1 MSESDGEHAARS
13 VALEQAYVHEVYE
26 QCAEKTTQSK
36 HWPRVYQFLQELEP
50 GALVC
55 DIGCGN
61 GKYLSVNHSIFKI
74 GVDRCKRFT
83 DIARE
88 KENEVLIC
96 DNLALPF
103 REESFDA
110 VLSIAVVHHFATTE
124 RRVHALKE
132 LARVL
137 RIGGRLV
144 ISVWAMEQK
153 HRKFESQDVLVPWP
167 KSYCMSAASDGT
179 RHSSVSNNNEKRDDD
194 AAQKYPSSSKRNSQR
209 KCKSKSYWI
218 DPIFSLSPSTS
229 SLSSPNETCY
239 SCFRRALQK
248 LARSKRGG
256 SGRAWF
262 PGSWQSGTKSRRHY
276 DPEDVTDVDELPIE
290 LRRVET
296 THTLMTNKHTD
307 TLSIKSKSLGD
318 ILEIERLDLVRSRSS
333 IPGFCST
340 SELILDERSV
350 SSSSSGSKPR
360 LVKQK
365 SCVEETG
372 LENPEDTAI
381 ENLIKDLPDFPCQQM
396 RACKRNVLKQ
406 SSMNEELMS
415 AERLEEKERVRR
427 NIMKQASLNEEL
439 ICKWR
444 TFEAFKDTISPV
456 NASRRFQLLKNGLT
470 SKIKRSTTN
479 IEKVSSMSIKNGFVR
494 MLQGW
499 KSGENEASA
508 TEAATT
514 KPKPTPDKVQAPT
527 VTVVKRSI
535 EGVER
540 RLSREDGSDSSKDSS
555 LQSDTSVDSED
566 SFASVIFV
574 PKQDVPVTTSS
585 VNEMPLSPRP
595 AALQLG
601 TTSAPPSPRVKQPP
615 DNQSSRFKL
624 IGVSSL
630 LKQQPQPQQ
639 QQQSVSSTARL
650 SDAVK
655 HVSPTL
661 ICNDKVS
668 VNNTQTSTGSRGL
681 HLITEPAEA
690 EEPDTAPLIR
700 AFNDVTKVIGRE
712 SISEDENRKA
722 RLNQIKELLIQKP
735 GFATRARPS
744 FPLVRRASTTAS
756 GRLETVTRI
765 LPRLLSLELF
775 NPETDDLDSDSS
787 GVSSPESVGSVISVT
802 SDERYIARK
811 EVEGK
816 KNNTQTDSEEASKSN
831 ESSDAAASEKTDRET
846 GSIRDDESLS
856 LGTMAILTDSKTPL
870 NPSYE
875 SSSAI
880 PEDEMMCDTSSTAS
894 RISESMEEDVASSIT
909 EAEMMRDVSKDILR
923 TDPICSAS
931 PVLSE
936 SNRSIT
942 SQSMRLLEAA
952 ANVASSLED
961 AVGTAMQHN
970 TQIESQLLQVAQRRD
985 HDGEFW
991 SRSSVRT
998 RAYLKQ
1004 ERKSA
1009 SVDLGG
1015 YTDESSSELM
1025 RDISR
1030 YCQNSSFDFLNVCQ
1044 TSRTTSSTLDVA
1056 DNNLTCWE
1064 ECNGLPKETT
1074 WIVNEAYDKSGHNKF
1089 TNVVQQPELKSSKPE
1104 NETEDAFQYNSES
1117 YCGEQSV
1124 FKSEFDRKFKREFET
1139 ESKYEVKLEAEL
1151 ETGFT
1156 SKYDELFRFNLES
1169 EDKSKSY
1176 LLPRLNPESNSG
1188 FMVDIEKPTVDARA
1202 ESKFHPTES
1211 NSQSESKTSRQER
1224 RQGNLSISSLL
1235 RSNSDDMLDFVMVSK
1250 TGEFQCEDVAEEN
1263 SVTDKWRSQGGLS
1276 MDSSEVGD
1284 SIENTTTSLSD
1295 GSQAESTAR
1304 LFTGSTVSLVSNM
1317 ENVSRCATEA
1327 RRKLQERGRSLDE
1340 ISSETKRNS
1349 AAADCLV
1356 TTTDTLSN
1364 ASSQES
1370 LPSDRGGGAITYH
1383 QYYHVFREGELDQLI
1398 NKYVENLHII
1408 SSYYDHASWC
1418 VVAEKVQVWTI

>member
-26 QCAEKTTQSK
+26 QCAEKTAQSK

-132 LARVL
+132 LARIL

-153 HRKFESQDVLVPWP
+153 HRKFESQDVLIPWP
-167 KSYCMSAASDGT
+167 KSYCTSSASDGT
-179 RHSSVSNNNEKRDDD
+179 KHSGVSDGNEKRDDD
-194 AAQKYPSSSKRNSQR
+194 TAQKYPSSSKRNSQQ

-218 DPIFSLSPSTS
+218 DPIFSLSPSSS

-248 LARSKRGG
+248 LARSRRVGG
-256 SGRAWF
+256 SRAWL
-262 PGSWQSGTKSRRHY
+262 PGSWQSSTKSRRHY
-276 DPEDVTDVDELPIE
+276 DPDEMTDVDELPIE

-296 THTLMTNKHTD
+296 THTLTMTNKRSTD
-307 TLSIKSKSLGD
+307 TLNIKSKSLGD

-381 ENLIKDLPDFPCQQM
+381 ENLIKDLPDFSRQPM
-396 RACKRNVLKQ
+396 RKHNVPLKQ
-406 SSMNEELMS
+406 NSMNEELMS

-444 TFEAFKDTISPV
+444 TFEAFKESISPV
-456 NASRRFQLLKNGLT
+456 SASRRFQLLKNGLT

-499 KSGENEASA
+499 KSCENEPAVSTA
-508 TEAATT
+508 TAEVTT
-514 KPKPTPDKVQAPT
+514 KPKPADNKMQSVAL
-527 VTVVKRSI
+527 VKRSI
-535 EGVER
+535 EVVER

-574 PKQDVPVTTSS
+574 PKQDVAVPTSSASSS
-585 VNEMPLSPRP
+585 VNEVSSAPRP
-595 AALQLG
+595 VALQLG

-615 DNQSSRFKL
+615 DSSQSSRFKL
-624 IGVSSL
+624 LDMSSL
-630 LKQQPQPQQ
+630 LKQQ
-639 QQQSVSSTARL
+639 STVTNTDTNTNTNAHL
-650 SDAVK
+650 GDAIK
-655 HVSPTL
+655 PSAPTI
-661 ICNDKVS
+661 ICKETS
-668 VNNTQTSTGSRGL
+668 GNTLQAPREL
-681 HLITEPAEA
+681 CLITEPAEPDI
-690 EEPDTAPLIR
+690 ESDTAPLIR
-700 AFNDVTKVIGRE
+700 AFNDVKMASRE
-712 SISEDENRKA
+712 LITNEDDNRNA
-722 RLNQIKELLIQKP
+722 RLNQIKELLIAKP

-744 FPLVRRASTTAS
+744 FPLVRRASTAAS

-811 EVEGK
+811 EAVEK
-816 KNNTQTDSEEASKSN
+816 KNNAQTSEGASKLNGDDVSKN
-831 ESSDAAASEKTDRET
+831 TKKAET
-846 GSIRDDESLS
+846 IRDESLS
-856 LGTMAILTDSKTPL
+856 VET
-870 NPSYE
+870 
-875 SSSAI
+875 
-880 PEDEMMCDTSSTAS
+880 TAS
-894 RISESMEEDVASSIT
+894 FEDPNTSLDPPHDDLPADFKDNALF
-909 EAEMMRDVSKDILR
+909 AETDTMRDSIQDNNFGVDTIR
-923 TDPICSAS
+923 SAS
-931 PVLSE
+931 RLLLE
-936 SNRSIT
+936 SGKSIS
-942 SQSMRLLEAA
+942 SQSMKLLEAA

-961 AVGTAMQHN
+961 AVETAIQRN
-970 TQIESQLLQVAQRRD
+970 TKVEQFSQVTQQRNNNSV
-985 HDGEFW
+985 W
-991 SRSSVRT
+991 SQSSVRT

-1004 ERKSA
+1004 DRKSA
-1009 SVDLGG
+1009 SVDLGD
-1015 YTDESSSELM
+1015 YVDESSNDLM

-1030 YCQNSSFDFLNVCQ
+1030 YCQNSSFDLLCQ
-1044 TSRTTSSTLDVA
+1044 TSKTSSSSLDNKLDAESTDITAWDGYNQV
-1056 DNNLTCWE
+1056 
-1064 ECNGLPKETT
+1064 PKETS
-1074 WIVNEAYDKSGHNKF
+1074 WIVNKAYDSGHDKF
-1089 TNVVQQPELKSSKPE
+1089 ANAIQSKLTPESKPLC
-1104 NETEDAFQYNSES
+1104 EDHAVVFES
-1117 YCGEQSV
+1117 KFDHK
-1124 FKSEFDRKFKREFET
+1124 FKSD
-1139 ESKYEVKLEAEL
+1139 SKDKVKLEIKP
-1151 ETGFT
+1151 ETRFI
-1156 SKYDELFRFNLES
+1156 SKYDETFKFDPAS
-1169 EDKSKSY
+1169 EKNSKIKFDLVSTI
-1176 LLPRLNPESNSG
+1176 NPVSNSNFTG
-1188 FMVDIEKPTVDARA
+1188 DNKKRFINPKDIELNSESTFNFQSGA
-1202 ESKFHPTES
+1202 ESKRS
-1211 NSQSESKTSRQER
+1211 INVDQER
-1224 RQGNLSISSLL
+1224 YRSASTSPLL

-1250 TGEFQCEDVAEEN
+1250 TGEFECEDATEN
-1263 SVTDKWRSQGGLS
+1263 SRIAEKWHSQGGLS
-1276 MDSSEVGD
+1276 IDSSDVGD
-1284 SIENTTTSLSD
+1284 SMMENATMSLSD

-1304 LFTGSTVSLVSNM
+1304 LFTGSTVSLVSNPNNLENPRCSM
-1317 ENVSRCATEA
+1317 E
-1327 RRKLQERGRSLDE
+1327 RRRLQERGRSLDE
-1340 ISSETKRNS
+1340 MSSETKRRD
-1349 AAADCLV
+1349 AADCLV
-1356 TTTDTLSN
+1356 TTNKSTDTISN

-1370 LPSDRGGGAITYH
+1370 LSSDRGGGSITYH

>member
-83 DIARE
+83 NIARE

-132 LARVL
+132 LARIL

-153 HRKFESQDVLVPWP
+153 HRKFESQDVLIPWP
-167 KSYCMSAASDGT
+167 KSYCMSAASDET
-179 RHSSVSNNNEKRDDD
+179 KHSSVSDGNEKRDDIT
-194 AAQKYPSSSKRNSQR
+194 QKYPSSSKRDSQQ

-248 LARSKRGG
+248 LARSRRGG
-256 SGRAWF
+256 GSRAWF
-262 PGSWQSGTKSRRHY
+262 PGSWQSGTKSRRHC
-276 DPEDVTDVDELPIE
+276 DPDEMTDVDELPIE

-296 THTLMTNKHTD
+296 THTLTMMNKRSTD
-307 TLSIKSKSLGD
+307 TLNIKSKSLGD

-365 SCVEETG
+365 LCVEETG

-381 ENLIKDLPDFPCQQM
+381 ENLIKDLPDFSCQPL
-396 RACKRNVLKQ
+396 RKRNVPLKQ
-406 SSMNEELMS
+406 NSMNEELMS

-444 TFEAFKDTISPV
+444 TFEAFKESISPV
-456 NASRRFQLLKNGLT
+456 SASRRFQLLKNGLT

-479 IEKVSSMSIKNGFVR
+479 IEKVSSISIKNGFVR

-499 KSGENEASA
+499 KSCENESVSTA
-508 TEAATT
+508 TTEVMT
-514 KPKPTPDKVQAPT
+514 KPKPADNKVQSVALM
-527 VTVVKRSI
+527 KRSI
-535 EGVER
+535 EVVER

-566 SFASVIFV
+566 SFASVIFI
-574 PKQDVPVTTSS
+574 PKQDIPIPAPPASSS
-585 VNEMPLSPRP
+585 VNEVPSASRP
-595 AALQLG
+595 AALQLD
-601 TTSAPPSPRVKQPP
+601 TTSAPSSPRIKQPL
-615 DNQSSRFKL
+615 DSSQSSRFKL
-624 IGVSSL
+624 MDMSSL
-630 LKQQPQPQQ
+630 LKQQ
-639 QQQSVSSTARL
+639 SAVTNTDTNTNTNAHL
-650 SDAVK
+650 SDTIKSSASTV
-655 HVSPTL
+655 
-661 ICNDKVS
+661 ICKETSDKIL
-668 VNNTQTSTGSRGL
+668 QTPREH
-681 HLITEPAEA
+681 HLMSEPAE
-690 EEPDTAPLIR
+690 EPDVEKDTAPLIR
-700 AFNDVTKVIGRE
+700 AFNDVKIASRE
-712 SISEDENRKA
+712 PIINEDDNRKA
-722 RLNQIKELLIQKP
+722 RLNQIKELLIAKP

-744 FPLVRRASTTAS
+744 FPLVRRASTAAS

-811 EVEGK
+811 EEEKREEEK
-816 KNNTQTDSEEASKSN
+816 KNNAQTNEGVSKSN
-831 ESSDAAASEKTDRET
+831 GDNVSKNTKEPET
-846 GSIRDDESLS
+846 IHEDESLS
-856 LGTMAILTDSKTPL
+856 IET
-870 NPSYE
+870 
-875 SSSAI
+875 
-880 PEDEMMCDTSSTAS
+880 TAS
-894 RISESMEEDVASSIT
+894 FEESNTSLDLPHDDTPANFNDDMLFSETDRMHDSIQ
-909 EAEMMRDVSKDILR
+909 DNLR
-923 TDPICSAS
+923 ADTIRSAS
-931 PVLSE
+931 HLLLE
-936 SNRSIT
+936 SGKSIS
-942 SQSMRLLEAA
+942 SQSMKLLEAA
-952 ANVASSLED
+952 ANVASSLEN
-961 AVGTAMQHN
+961 AVETAIQRN
-970 TQIESQLLQVAQRRD
+970 TQVEQFSQLSQVAQQRNNN
-985 HDGEFW
+985 GVW
-991 SRSSVRT
+991 SQSSVRT

-1004 ERKSA
+1004 DRKSA
-1009 SVDLGG
+1009 SVDLDG
-1015 YTDESSSELM
+1015 YADVSSSNLM
-1025 RDISR
+1025 QDINR
-1030 YCQNSSFDFLNVCQ
+1030 YCQNSSFDLLCQ
-1044 TSRTTSSTLDVA
+1044 TSKTSSSSLDNKLDAESDATAWDGYNQV
-1056 DNNLTCWE
+1056 
-1064 ECNGLPKETT
+1064 PKETS
-1074 WIVNEAYDKSGHNKF
+1074 WIVNKAYDRSGYEKFAKVIQSKLTPKSKSLCEDHA
-1089 TNVVQQPELKSSKPE
+1089 VVFE
-1104 NETEDAFQYNSES
+1104 
-1117 YCGEQSV
+1117 
-1124 FKSEFDRKFKREFET
+1124 SEFDHKFKCD
-1139 ESKYEVKLEAEL
+1139 SKYKVKLEAKSEPRVM
-1151 ETGFT
+1151 
-1156 SKYDELFRFNLES
+1156 SKYDEPFKFNLAS
-1169 EDKSKSY
+1169 EENSKIKFDLVSTVNPVSNNNFTGDNKKTFINPKD
-1176 LLPRLNPESNSG
+1176 LELN
-1188 FMVDIEKPTVDARA
+1188 
-1202 ESKFHPTES
+1202 
-1211 NSQSESKTSRQER
+1211 SESTFNFQSGADPKRSNVDQER
-1224 RQGNLSISSLL
+1224 YGSPNTLPLL

-1250 TGEFQCEDVAEEN
+1250 TGEFECEDATEDSRMAE
-1263 SVTDKWRSQGGLS
+1263 KWRSSQDGLS
-1276 MDSSEVGD
+1276 IDSSYVGD
-1284 SIENTTTSLSD
+1284 SIMENTTSPSD
-1295 GSQAESTAR
+1295 GSQEESTAR
-1304 LFTGSTVSLVSNM
+1304 LFTGSTVSLASNPNNV
-1317 ENVSRCATEA
+1317 ENNRRCSVE
-1327 RRKLQERGRSLDE
+1327 RRRLQERGRSLDE
-1340 ISSETKRNS
+1340 MSSETKRRD
-1349 AAADCLV
+1349 AADCLV
-1356 TTTDTLSN
+1356 STNRTTDSISN

-1370 LPSDRGGGAITYH
+1370 LSSDRGGGGSITYH

>member
-124 RRVHALKE
+124 RRVLALKE

-153 HRKFESQDVLVPWP
+153 HRKFESQDVLIPWP

-179 RHSSVSNNNEKRDDD
+179 KQSSESDGNEKREDDT
-194 AAQKYPSSSKRNSQR
+194 AQKHPSFSKKNSQR
-209 KCKSKSYWI
+209 KCKSKSYWM

-248 LARSKRGG
+248 LARSRRGG
-256 SGRAWF
+256 SGRAWL
-262 PGSWQSGTKSRRHY
+262 PGSWQSSTKSRPRRY
-276 DPEDVTDVDELPIE
+276 DAEDTTDVDELPIE
-290 LRRVET
+290 LRRVDT
-296 THTLMTNKHTD
+296 THTLTMTNKHSTD

-333 IPGFCST
+333 IPGFYST

-365 SCVEETG
+365 SYVEEIG
-372 LENPEDTAI
+372 LENLEDTAI
-381 ENLIKDLPDFPCQQM
+381 ENLIKDLPDFSYQSL
-396 RACKRNVLKQ
+396 RKRNIPLKQ

-415 AERLEEKERVRR
+415 TERLEEKERVRR

-444 TFEAFKDTISPV
+444 TFEALKDSISPV
-456 NASRRFQLLKNGLT
+456 SASRRFQLLKDGLT
-470 SKIKRSTTN
+470 NKIKRSTTN

-499 KSGENEASA
+499 KSCENES
-508 TEAATT
+508 TSAATT
-514 KPKPTPDKVQAPT
+514 ETAASKLTDNKVQP
-527 VTVVKRSI
+527 VTLVKRSI
-535 EGVER
+535 EVVER

-566 SFASVIFV
+566 SFASVIYV
-574 PKQDVPVTTSS
+574 PKQDVVVPASPVSS
-585 VNEMPLSPRP
+585 LVNEIPSAPRP
-595 AALQLG
+595 AALQLN
-601 TTSAPPSPRVKQPP
+601 TTSAPPSPRMKQPL
-615 DNQSSRFKL
+615 DSQSSRLKM
-624 IGVSSL
+624 IGVSPL
-630 LKQQPQPQQ
+630 LKQQ
-639 QQQSVSSTARL
+639 SVTINSSAITHHGDVIKPNVPTVCDASDNSSPVSEEHLMPESTELDTELDTTAL
-650 SDAVK
+650 I
-655 HVSPTL
+655 PTVY
-661 ICNDKVS
+661 DKDLTVCES
-668 VNNTQTSTGSRGL
+668 V
-681 HLITEPAEA
+681 
-690 EEPDTAPLIR
+690 
-700 AFNDVTKVIGRE
+700 V
-712 SISEDENRKA
+712 SEDDSRKA
-722 RLNQIKELLIQKP
+722 RLNQIKELLIAKP
-735 GFATRARPS
+735 GFATRSKPAI
-744 FPLVRRASTTAS
+744 PLVRRASTAATN
-756 GRLETVTRI
+756 RVDTVSRI

-802 SDERYIARK
+802 SDERYIAKK
-811 EVEGK
+811 EAEEK
-816 KNNTQTDSEEASKSN
+816 KNNAQTDESLIKSN
-831 ESSDAAASEKTDRET
+831 EDDVSKSTKKIESS
-846 GSIRDDESLS
+846 ICDDESLS
-856 LGTMAILTDSKTPL
+856 IGTITLLEDLNTSLNLLHNNLSADIENNTPL
-870 NPSYE
+870 VETKMRN
-875 SSSAI
+875 
-880 PEDEMMCDTSSTAS
+880 TSQDNLKTNTIYSTS
-894 RISESMEEDVASSIT
+894 RIPLDNGSI
-909 EAEMMRDVSKDILR
+909 S
-923 TDPICSAS
+923 
-931 PVLSE
+931 
-936 SNRSIT
+936 

-961 AVGTAMQHN
+961 AVETAIQHN
-970 TQIESQLLQVAQRRD
+970 QAQVEQFSQAQWHNND
-985 HDGEFW
+985 DFW
-991 SRSSVRT
+991 SQSNART
-998 RAYLKQ
+998 RAHLKQ
-1004 ERKSA
+1004 DCKSA

-1015 YTDESSSELM
+1015 YADESTSDLI

-1030 YCQNSSFDFLNVCQ
+1030 YCQNSSFDFLDACQ
-1044 TSRTTSSTLDVA
+1044 TPRTTSSLSDVA
-1056 DNNLTCWE
+1056 ENNTNAESDIATSWNE
-1064 ECNGLPKETT
+1064 YNQVPKETS
-1074 WIVNEAYDKSGHNKF
+1074 WIVNKAYDSSKNNKF
-1089 TNVVQQPELKSSKPE
+1089 ANVAKSKPISKSSRALCEDAVLKSEYDQKIPC
-1104 NETEDAFQYNSES
+1104 D
-1117 YCGEQSV
+1117 
-1124 FKSEFDRKFKREFET
+1124 
-1139 ESKYEVKLEAEL
+1139 SKYET
-1151 ETGFT
+1151 ETKSKSTFI
-1156 SKYDELFRFNLES
+1156 SKYDKMFRLNRESEEKLKTEIDLVSKFNLKSNSNLES
-1169 EDKSKSY
+1169 DTKKSFI
-1176 LLPRLNPESNSG
+1176 N
-1188 FMVDIEKPTVDARA
+1188 A
-1202 ESKFHPTES
+1202 ESTIR
-1211 NSQSESKTSRQER
+1211 SEAGRKANQKHCCSANT
-1224 RQGNLSISSLL
+1224 SSLL
-1235 RSNSDDMLDFVMVSK
+1235 RSNSDDAMDFVMVLK
-1250 TGEFQCEDVAEEN
+1250 TGEFECEDKTAG
-1263 SVTDKWRSQGGLS
+1263 KWRSSQSRLS
-1276 MDSSEVGD
+1276 GKSNDSLL
-1284 SIENTTTSLSD
+1284 ENATASLSD
-1295 GSQAESTAR
+1295 GSQTESTTR
-1304 LFTGSTVSLVSNM
+1304 LLTGSTVSLASNPNM
-1317 ENVSRCATEA
+1317 ENIRRCSVE
-1327 RRKLQERGRSLDE
+1327 RRRLQERGRSLDE
-1340 ISSETKRNS
+1340 MSSEAKKRDT
-1349 AAADCLV
+1349 AGCLV
-1356 TTTDTLSN
+1356 TASTDTLSN

-1370 LPSDRGGGAITYH
+1370 LPSDRGGGSITYH

>member
-61 GKYLSVNHSIFKI
+61 GKYLSVNHSVFKI

-153 HRKFESQDVLVPWP
+153 HRKFESQDVLIPWP
-167 KSYCMSAASDGT
+167 KSHCMSTASDGT
-179 RHSSVSNNNEKRDDD
+179 KHSGVSDGNEKRDDD
-194 AAQKYPSSSKRNSQR
+194 AAQKYPSFSKRNNQQ

-248 LARSKRGG
+248 LARSRRGG
-256 SGRAWF
+256 GGRAWF

-276 DPEDVTDVDELPIE
+276 DPEDSTDVDELPIE

-296 THTLMTNKHTD
+296 THTLTMTNKHSAD

-333 IPGFCST
+333 IPGFYST

-350 SSSSSGSKPR
+350 SSSSSSSKPR

-365 SCVEETG
+365 SYVEEIS

-381 ENLIKDLPDFPCQQM
+381 ENLIKDLPDFSCQPL
-396 RACKRNVLKQ
+396 RKRNVPLKQ

-415 AERLEEKERVRR
+415 TERLEEKERVRR

-444 TFEAFKDTISPV
+444 TFEALKDSISPV
-456 NASRRFQLLKNGLT
+456 SASRRFQLLKDGLT
-470 SKIKRSTTN
+470 NKIKRSTTN

-499 KSGENEASA
+499 KSCESESASA
-508 TEAATT
+508 ETAEAAAKSKTM
-514 KPKPTPDKVQAPT
+514 DNKVQP

-566 SFASVIFV
+566 SFASVIYV
-574 PKQDVPVTTSS
+574 PKQDVAAPAPPASSS
-585 VNEMPLSPRP
+585 VNEVPPAPRP

-601 TTSAPPSPRVKQPP
+601 TTSAPPSPRVKQPL
-615 DNQSSRFKL
+615 DGGQSSRFKVV
-624 IGVSSL
+624 GVSPL
-630 LKQQPQPQQ
+630 LKQQSTVTNT
-639 QQQSVSSTARL
+639 SVSTHLGNAIKPSAPTVVCKEAPDDIL
-650 SDAVK
+650 Q
-655 HVSPTL
+655 SPTSDGKSRL
-661 ICNDKVS
+661 TSES
-668 VNNTQTSTGSRGL
+668 VKPDV
-681 HLITEPAEA
+681 EPDV
-690 EEPDTAPLIR
+690 EPDTTSLIR
-700 AFNDVTKVIGRE
+700 TFHDVPKVGRE
-712 SISEDENRKA
+712 PIANEDDSRKA
-722 RLNQIKELLIQKP
+722 RLNQIKELLIAKP

-744 FPLVRRASTTAS
+744 FPLVRRASTAAS

-802 SDERYIARK
+802 SDERYIARR
-811 EVEGK
+811 EAEEK
-816 KNNTQTDSEEASKSN
+816 KNNAQTDESLSKSSGDDISKRTKET
-831 ESSDAAASEKTDRET
+831 ES
-846 GSIRDDESLS
+846 SIRDDESLS
-856 LGTMAILTDSKTPL
+856 IGTTSLEDLNTPL
-870 NPSYE
+870 DPLHDI
-875 SSSAI
+875 SSVDF
-880 PEDEMMCDTSSTAS
+880 ENDTPFAETEIMRDNSQDNLTTDTVYPTS
-894 RISESMEEDVASSIT
+894 RILLDSGKSI
-909 EAEMMRDVSKDILR
+909 S
-923 TDPICSAS
+923 
-931 PVLSE
+931 
-936 SNRSIT
+936 

-961 AVGTAMQHN
+961 AVETAIQHN
-970 TQIESQLLQVAQRRD
+970 AQVEQFSQVAQRQNN
-985 HDGEFW
+985 DGFW
-991 SRSSVRT
+991 SNVRT
-998 RAYLKQ
+998 RPYLKQ
-1004 ERKSA
+1004 DCKSA

-1015 YTDESSSELM
+1015 YADESSSDLI

-1030 YCQNSSFDFLNVCQ
+1030 YCQNSSFDFFEVCK
-1044 TSRTTSSTLDVA
+1044 TSRTTSSSSSSNVA
-1056 DNNLTCWE
+1056 ENNVDAESDITACWDG
-1064 ECNGLPKETT
+1064 CNQVPKETS
-1074 WIVNEAYDKSGHNKF
+1074 WIVNEAYARSGHDKF
-1089 TNVVQQPELKSSKPE
+1089 ANVVQSKLTPKSSGSLC
-1104 NETEDAFQYNSES
+1104 EDTILE
-1117 YCGEQSV
+1117 
-1124 FKSEFDRKFKREFET
+1124 SEFDRKFPYD
-1139 ESKYEVKLEAEL
+1139 SKYEVKYEAEPK
-1151 ETGFT
+1151 TTFI
-1156 SKYDELFRFNLES
+1156 SKYDEMFRVNRES
-1169 EDKSKSY
+1169 EEKLKAEVDLVS
-1176 LLPRLNPESNSG
+1176 RFNPESNSN
-1188 FMVDIEKPTVDARA
+1188 FVSDTKKSFINA
-1202 ESKFHPTES
+1202 ESTLNLQSKAGRKS
-1211 NSQSESKTSRQER
+1211 NINQEHCR
-1224 RQGNLSISSLL
+1224 SANPSSLL
-1235 RSNSDDMLDFVMVSK
+1235 RSNSDDTLDFVMVSK
-1250 TGEFQCEDVAEEN
+1250 TGEFECEEAAE
-1263 SVTDKWRSQGGLS
+1263 SSKAAGKWRASQSGLS
-1276 MDSSEVGD
+1276 MDSSDVGD
-1284 SIENTTTSLSD
+1284 SLIENATTSLSD
-1295 GSQAESTAR
+1295 GSQTASTAR
-1304 LFTGSTVSLVSNM
+1304 LFTGSTASLVSNPNAGNTRRCSM
-1317 ENVSRCATEA
+1317 E
-1327 RRKLQERGRSLDE
+1327 RRRLQERGRSLDE
-1340 ISSETKRNS
+1340 MSSETKRREG
-1349 AAADCLV
+1349 CPV
-1356 TTTDTLSN
+1356 TVSTDTLSN

-1370 LPSDRGGGAITYH
+1370 LPSDRGGGSITYH

>member
-153 HRKFESQDVLVPWP
+153 HRKFESQDVLIPWP
-167 KSYCMSAASDGT
+167 KSYCMSAASDGSK
-179 RHSSVSNNNEKRDDD
+179 HSDVSDSNEKRDDSVT
-194 AAQKYPSSSKRNSQR
+194 QKYPSSFKRNSQR

-248 LARSKRGG
+248 LARSRRGG
-256 SGRAWF
+256 GGRAWL
-262 PGSWQSGTKSRRHY
+262 PGSWQSSSKSRRHY
-276 DPEDVTDVDELPIE
+276 DPEDMTDVDELPIE

-296 THTLMTNKHTD
+296 THTLSMTNKNSAD

-365 SCVEETG
+365 SYVEEAG
-372 LENPEDTAI
+372 LEDPEDTAI
-381 ENLIKDLPDFPCQQM
+381 ENLINSLPDFPCRQS
-396 RACKRNVLKQ
+396 RKRNVPLKQ

-444 TFEAFKDTISPV
+444 TFEALKDSISPV
-456 NASRRFQLLKNGLT
+456 NAGRRFQLLKNGFT
-470 SKIKRSTTN
+470 SKIRRSTTN
-479 IEKVSSMSIKNGFVR
+479 IEKVSGMSIKNGFVR

-499 KSGENEASA
+499 KSSENESAFADAA
-508 TEAATT
+508 TESAETTT
-514 KPKPTPDKVQAPT
+514 KTKPVDGKTQQPP

-566 SFASVIFV
+566 SIASVIFV
-574 PKQDVPVTTSS
+574 PKQDSIVSPAPLPSAPTLSSSSS
-585 VNEMPLSPRP
+585 VEAPSTPRP

-601 TTSAPPSPRVKQPP
+601 TMSAPPSPRVKQPP
-615 DNQSSRFKL
+615 DGNQSSRFKL
-624 IGVSSL
+624 ISVSPL
-630 LKQQPQPQQ
+630 LKQQPTNTNINTRFADN
-639 QQQSVSSTARL
+639 SVRPDGETENTEN
-650 SDAVK
+650 
-655 HVSPTL
+655 TL
-661 ICNDKVS
+661 
-668 VNNTQTSTGSRGL
+668 QTPVSRGL
-681 HLITEPAEA
+681 DLISEPTPEPNGAEL
-690 EEPDTAPLIR
+690 DTAPLIR
-700 AFNDVTKVIGRE
+700 AFNGVIKMSGGRE
-712 SISEDENRKA
+712 PIVSEDDQNRKA
-722 RLNQIKELLIQKP
+722 RLNQIKELLIAKP
-735 GFATRARPS
+735 GFAMRTRSP
-744 FPLVRRASTTAS
+744 FPLVRRASTAAS
-756 GRLETVTRI
+756 GRLESVTRI

-802 SDERYIARK
+802 SDERYIAK
-811 EVEGK
+811 KQAEK
-816 KNNTQTDSEEASKSN
+816 KNNTQVVEKVSKSEKTKETENIRDN
-831 ESSDAAASEKTDRET
+831 ESS
-846 GSIRDDESLS
+846 S
-856 LGTMAILTDSKTPL
+856 LGSTAMLEDTPCD
-870 NPSYE
+870 PPHDI
-875 SSSAI
+875 SSATS
-880 PEDEMMCDTSSTAS
+880 ED
-894 RISESMEEDVASSIT
+894 DVLLAN
-909 EAEMMRDVSKDILR
+909 AEMMHTASQDDPRPDIA
-923 TDPICSAS
+923 ICPTPRIFLDNEKTIS
-931 PVLSE
+931 
-936 SNRSIT
+936 T
-942 SQSMRLLEAA
+942 QSMRLLEAA

-961 AVGTAMQHN
+961 AVGTAIQHN
-970 TQIESQLLQVAQRRD
+970 TQVEFSQIAQRRNND
-985 HDGEFW
+985 SVW
-991 SRSSVRT
+991 PRSSVRA
-998 RAYLKQ
+998 RSYLKQ
-1004 ERKSA
+1004 DRKSA

-1015 YTDESSSELM
+1015 FVDESSSDLM

-1030 YCQNSSFDFLNVCQ
+1030 YCQKSFDFLELRQ
-1044 TSRTTSSTLDVA
+1044 TSRTSSSLDVA
-1056 DNNLTCWE
+1056 SSNLTTESDAVRTCNWNEYNQVPE
-1064 ECNGLPKETT
+1064 ETS
-1074 WIVNEAYDKSGHNKF
+1074 WVVNKAYDGSGHDGLN
-1089 TNVVQQPELKSSKPE
+1089 TVQPELTLESKTPSE
-1104 NETEDAFQYNSES
+1104 NHAVSEL
-1117 YCGEQSV
+1117 
-1124 FKSEFDRKFKREFET
+1124 
-1139 ESKYEVKLEAEL
+1139 SKYEVELEAET
-1151 ETGFT
+1151 ETRFI
-1156 SKYDELFRFNLES
+1156 SKYDETFRLNLE
-1169 EDKSKSY
+1169 EKSKAKFD
-1176 LLPRLNPESNSG
+1176 LITRLNPESKSSLTGQGTLINPENTLNLRP
-1188 FMVDIEKPTVDARA
+1188 VV
-1202 ESKFHPTES
+1202 ESKLHVE
-1211 NSQSESKTSRQER
+1211 QEQR
-1224 RQGNLSISSLL
+1224 RANAPPLL
-1235 RSNSDDMLDFVMVSK
+1235 RNNSDDTLDFVMVSK
-1250 TGEFQCEDVAEEN
+1250 TGEFECEDDVGAA
-1263 SVTDKWRSQGGLS
+1263 KWCSSQGGLS
-1276 MDSSEVGD
+1276 MDSSDVGD
-1284 SIENTTTSLSD
+1284 SLMENTTASLSD
-1295 GSQAESTAR
+1295 GSRTESTAR
-1304 LFTGSTVSLVSNM
+1304 LFTGSTMSLVSNP
-1317 ENVSRCATEA
+1317 NHAQNNPRCTTE

-1340 ISSETKRNS
+1340 TSRREARRRDD
-1349 AAADCLV
+1349 AADCLV
-1356 TTTDTLSN
+1356 TTSTTGTLSN

-1370 LPSDRGGGAITYH
+1370 LPSDRGGGSITYH

>member
-61 GKYLSVNHSIFKI
+61 GKYLSVNHSIFKV

-179 RHSSVSNNNEKRDDD
+179 RHSSASNSNEKRDDD

-248 LARSKRGG
+248 LARSRRGG
-256 SGRAWF
+256 GGRAWF
-262 PGSWQSGTKSRRHY
+262 PGSWQSGAKSRRHY

-296 THTLMTNKHTD
+296 THTLMANKHTD

-381 ENLIKDLPDFPCQQM
+381 EHLIKDLPDFPCQQT
-396 RACKRNVLKQ
+396 RGCKRNVLKQ

-499 KSGENEASA
+499 KSGENE
-508 TEAATT
+508 TEAAQ
-514 KPKPTPDKVQAPT
+514 PKPADKAQAPT

-574 PKQDVPVTTSS
+574 PKQDAPASS
-585 VNEMPLSPRP
+585 VEVPPSPRP

-615 DNQSSRFKL
+615 DSQSSRFKL
-624 IGVSSL
+624 ISVSPL
-630 LKQQPQPQQ
+630 LKQQQQ
-639 QQQSVSSTARL
+639 QPVSTSTARL
-650 SDAVK
+650 GDAVK
-655 HVSPTL
+655 HV
-661 ICNDKVS
+661 NDKAS
-668 VNNTQTSTGSRGL
+668 VGNSQTSTGSRGL
-681 HLITEPAEA
+681 HLIAEPT

-700 AFNDVTKVIGRE
+700 AFNDVSKVMGRE
-712 SISEDENRKA
+712 PISEDENRKA
-722 RLNQIKELLIQKP
+722 RLNQIKELLTQKP

-744 FPLVRRASTTAS
+744 FPLVRRASTAAS

-802 SDERYIARK
+802 SDERYIARREAERNNAQADK
-811 EVEGK
+811 E
-816 KNNTQTDSEEASKSN
+816 S
-831 ESSDAAASEKTDRET
+831 
-846 GSIRDDESLS
+846 GSVRDDESPATLADS
-856 LGTMAILTDSKTPL
+856 SKTPP

-875 SSSAI
+875 TSSAI
-880 PEDEMMCDTSSTAS
+880 PEDEAACDTSSTAS
-894 RISESMEEDVASSIT
+894 RFSGTEEEDDAASSV
-909 EAEMMRDVSKDILR
+909 AEVEVRDAFRS
-923 TDPICSAS
+923 SAS
-931 PVLSE
+931 PVLPE
-936 SNRSIT
+936 GGGRSIS

-985 HDGEFW
+985 KDGEFW
-991 SRSSVRT
+991 SSVRT

-1004 ERKSA
+1004 DRKSA

-1015 YTDESSSELM
+1015 FTEEASSELM

-1044 TSRTTSSTLDVA
+1044 TSRTASSSALDVE

-1064 ECNGLPKETT
+1064 ECNGLPKETR
-1074 WIVNEAYDKSGHNKF
+1074 WIVNEAYEKSGRAA
-1089 TNVVQQPELKSSKPE
+1089 QQPELKSFRPESKVDDSFRRKPGSHRDQQSEPE
-1104 NETEDAFQYNSES
+1104 LGN
-1117 YCGEQSV
+1117 
-1124 FKSEFDRKFKREFET
+1124 

-1151 ETGFT
+1151 G
-1156 SKYDELFRFNLES
+1156 SKYDEMFNS
-1169 EDKSKSY
+1169 EDKPKPDHLAS
-1176 LLPRLNPESNSG
+1176 RLNPNSG
-1188 FMVDIEKPTVDARA
+1188 VTGEQRKLDPRGAEAKPV
-1202 ESKFHPTES
+1202 SP
-1211 NSQSESKTSRQER
+1211 
-1224 RQGNLSISSLL
+1224 LL
-1235 RSNSDDMLDFVMVSK
+1235 RSNSDDVLDFVMVSK
-1250 TGEFQCEDVAEEN
+1250 TGEFQYVDAG
-1263 SVTDKWRSQGGLS
+1263 KWRSQGGLS

-1284 SIENTTTSLSD
+1284 SMENTTTSLSD

-1304 LFTGSTVSLVSNM
+1304 LFTGSTVSLVSNV
-1317 ENVSRCATEA
+1317 ENAPRGCAATEA
-1327 RRKLQERGRSLDE
+1327 RRRLQERGRSLDE
-1340 ISSETKRNS
+1340 ISSETKRS
-1349 AAADCLV
+1349 TAAAADCLV

>member
-61 GKYLSVNHSIFKI
+61 GKYLSVNHSVFKI

-132 LARVL
+132 LARIL

-153 HRKFESQDVLVPWP
+153 HRKFESQDVLIPWP

-179 RHSSVSNNNEKRDDD
+179 KHSGVSDGNEKRDDD
-194 AAQKYPSSSKRNSQR
+194 TTQKYPSSSKRNSQQ

-248 LARSKRGG
+248 LARSRRGG
-256 SGRAWF
+256 GSRAWF

-276 DPEDVTDVDELPIE
+276 DPDEMTDVDELPIE

-296 THTLMTNKHTD
+296 THTLTMMNKRSTD
-307 TLSIKSKSLGD
+307 TLNIKSKSLGD

-372 LENPEDTAI
+372 LENSEDTAI
-381 ENLIKDLPDFPCQQM
+381 ENLIKDFPDFSCQPL
-396 RACKRNVLKQ
+396 RKRNVPLKQ
-406 SSMNEELMS
+406 NSMNEELMS

-444 TFEAFKDTISPV
+444 TFEAFKESISPV
-456 NASRRFQLLKNGLT
+456 SASRRFQLLKNGLT

-479 IEKVSSMSIKNGFVR
+479 IEKVSSISIKNGFVR

-499 KSGENEASA
+499 KSCENESVSTA
-508 TEAATT
+508 TAEVTT
-514 KPKPTPDKVQAPT
+514 KPKPADNKVQSVAL
-527 VTVVKRSI
+527 VKRSI
-535 EGVER
+535 EVVER

-574 PKQDVPVTTSS
+574 PKQDIAVPAPPASSS
-585 VNEMPLSPRP
+585 VNEITSAPRP

-615 DNQSSRFKL
+615 DSSQSSRFKL
-624 IGVSSL
+624 IDMSSL
-630 LKQQPQPQQ
+630 LKQQSPI
-639 QQQSVSSTARL
+639 TNTDTNTNTNAHL
-650 SDAVK
+650 SDAIK
-655 HVSPTL
+655 PSAPTV
-661 ICNDKVS
+661 ICKETSDKIL
-668 VNNTQTSTGSRGL
+668 QAPREL
-681 HLITEPAEA
+681 HLMSEPAEPDV
-690 EEPDTAPLIR
+690 EQDTAPLIR
-700 AFNDVTKVIGRE
+700 AFNDVKMASRE
-712 SISEDENRKA
+712 PIINEDDSRKA
-722 RLNQIKELLIQKP
+722 RLNQIKELLIAKP

-744 FPLVRRASTTAS
+744 FPLVRRASTAAS

-787 GVSSPESVGSVISVT
+787 GVSSPESIGSVISVT

-811 EVEGK
+811 EAEEK
-816 KNNTQTDSEEASKSN
+816 KNNAQTNEEVSKSN
-831 ESSDAAASEKTDRET
+831 GDDVSKNTKEPET
-846 GSIRDDESLS
+846 THDDESLGMETTAS
-856 LGTMAILTDSKTPL
+856 LEESHTSLDPPPDDSPADFDDDMVFAETD
-870 NPSYE
+870 
-875 SSSAI
+875 
-880 PEDEMMCDTSSTAS
+880 MMHDSIQNNLRADTIRSAS
-894 RISESMEEDVASSIT
+894 RILLESGKSI
-909 EAEMMRDVSKDILR
+909 S
-923 TDPICSAS
+923 
-931 PVLSE
+931 
-936 SNRSIT
+936 
-942 SQSMRLLEAA
+942 SQSMKLLEAA
-952 ANVASSLED
+952 ANVASSLEN
-961 AVGTAMQHN
+961 AVETAIQRN
-970 TQIESQLLQVAQRRD
+970 TQVEQFSQLSQVAQQRNNN
-985 HDGEFW
+985 GVW
-991 SRSSVRT
+991 SQSSVRT

-1004 ERKSA
+1004 DRKSA

-1015 YTDESSSELM
+1015 YADESSSDLM

-1030 YCQNSSFDFLNVCQ
+1030 YCQNSSFDLLCQ
-1044 TSRTTSSTLDVA
+1044 TSKTSSSSLDNKLNA
-1056 DNNLTCWE
+1056 ESDATAWDG
-1064 ECNGLPKETT
+1064 CNQVPKETS
-1074 WIVNEAYDKSGHNKF
+1074 WIVNKAYDRSGYDKFANVIQSKLTPKSKSLCEDHA
-1089 TNVVQQPELKSSKPE
+1089 VVFE
-1104 NETEDAFQYNSES
+1104 
-1117 YCGEQSV
+1117 
-1124 FKSEFDRKFKREFET
+1124 SEFDHKFKCD
-1139 ESKYEVKLEAEL
+1139 SKYKVKLEAKP
-1151 ETGFT
+1151 ETRFK
-1156 SKYDELFRFNLES
+1156 SKYDEPFKFDLAS
-1169 EDKSKSY
+1169 EENSKIKFDLVSTV
-1176 LLPRLNPESNSG
+1176 NPVSNSNFTG
-1188 FMVDIEKPTVDARA
+1188 DNKKPFINPKDL
-1202 ESKFHPTES
+1202 EL
-1211 NSQSESKTSRQER
+1211 NSESTFNFQSGAGPKRSNVDQER
-1224 RQGNLSISSLL
+1224 YGSANTSPLL

-1250 TGEFQCEDVAEEN
+1250 TGEFECEDATEDSRTAE
-1263 SVTDKWRSQGGLS
+1263 KWRSSQGGLS
-1276 MDSSEVGD
+1276 IDSSDVGD
-1284 SIENTTTSLSD
+1284 SIMENTTSLSD
-1295 GSQAESTAR
+1295 GSQAESTTR
-1304 LFTGSTVSLVSNM
+1304 LFTGSTVSLVSNPNNVENNRRCSM
-1317 ENVSRCATEA
+1317 E
-1327 RRKLQERGRSLDE
+1327 RRRLQERGRSLDE
-1340 ISSETKRNS
+1340 MSSETKRRD
-1349 AAADCLV
+1349 AANYLGS
-1356 TTTDTLSN
+1356 TNRITDSISN
-1364 ASSQES
+1364 ASSRES
-1370 LPSDRGGGAITYH
+1370 LSSDRGGGSITYH

>member
-167 KSYCMSAASDGT
+167 KSYCMSAAADGARDSDI
-179 RHSSVSNNNEKRDDD
+179 NEKPDDTD
-194 AAQKYPSSSKRNSQR
+194 QKHPSSSKRNSQR

-248 LARSKRGG
+248 LARSRRVVG
-256 SGRAWF
+256 GRAWF
-262 PGSWQSGTKSRRHY
+262 PGSWQSSTKNRRQY
-276 DPEDVTDVDELPIE
+276 DSEDATDVDELPIE

-296 THTLMTNKHTD
+296 THTLTMTNKHSTD

-365 SCVEETG
+365 SCVEETS

-381 ENLIKDLPDFPCQQM
+381 ENLIKDLSDFPCQPL
-396 RACKRNVLKQ
+396 RKRSVPLKQ

-415 AERLEEKERVRR
+415 AERLEEKEQVRR
-427 NIMKQASLNEEL
+427 NIMKQASLNEEI

-444 TFEAFKDTISPV
+444 TFEALKDSISPV
-456 NASRRFQLLKNGLT
+456 NASRRFQLLKDGFAN
-470 SKIKRSTTN
+470 KIKRTTANSVTDKISMPST
-479 IEKVSSMSIKNGFVR
+479 KNGFFVR
-494 MLQGW
+494 ILQGW
-499 KSGENEASA
+499 KSADNESANTAEATAKSKSASS
-508 TEAATT
+508 
-514 KPKPTPDKVQAPT
+514 DNKVQP
-527 VTVVKRSI
+527 VTMIKRSI

-574 PKQDVPVTTSS
+574 PKQDIVVPAPPAPSTSSS
-585 VNEMPLSPRP
+585 VNEVSSTPRP

-601 TTSAPPSPRVKQPP
+601 TTSAPPSPRIKQPL
-615 DNQSSRFKL
+615 DANSQSSRFKL
-624 IGVSSL
+624 IGMSSL
-630 LKQQPQPQQ
+630 TKQQ
-639 QQQSVSSTARL
+639 QQQSSIVNTNTNTSTNENTNTNTNTNIKTNACTRLGGAAKSSASTAVRKETAFG
-650 SDAVK
+650 S
-655 HVSPTL
+655 TL
-661 ICNDKVS
+661 
-668 VNNTQTSTGSRGL
+668 QTPASRGFRL
-681 HLITEPAEA
+681 VSESTEPNA
-690 EEPDTAPLIR
+690 EPDTAPLIR
-700 AFNDVTKVIGRE
+700 AFNDVGKTINRE
-712 SISEDENRKA
+712 PVVANEDENRKA
-722 RLNQIKELLIQKP
+722 RLNQIKELLIAKP
-735 GFATRARPS
+735 GFATRAKPS
-744 FPLVRRASTTAS
+744 FPLVRRASTAAS

-787 GVSSPESVGSVISVT
+787 GVSSPESIGSVISVT

-811 EVEGK
+811 EAEGK
-816 KNNTQTDSEEASKSN
+816 KSAQANEGVSRSN
-831 ESSDAAASEKTDRET
+831 ESDSVSEKTKESEST
-846 GSIRDDESLS
+846 RDDE
-856 LGTMAILTDSKTPL
+856 
-870 NPSYE
+870 E
-875 SSSAI
+875 SCSVETTTTF
-880 PEDEMMCDTSSTAS
+880 EDSSTLMDPTRDDS
-894 RISESMEEDVASSIT
+894 STGLEDDVSLT
-909 EAEMMRDVSKDILR
+909 EAKVTCDVPQDDLGNEMHPVSR
-923 TDPICSAS
+923 
-931 PVLSE
+931 VLLE
-936 SNRSIT
+936 SGKSIT

-961 AVGTAMQHN
+961 AVGTVIQRN
-970 TQIESQLLQVAQRRD
+970 TQVEQFPQLSQLPQAVQRRD
-985 HDGEFW
+985 NNDDAVW
-991 SRSSVRT
+991 SRSNTHT
-998 RAYLKQ
+998 RAYLQQ

-1015 YTDESSSELM
+1015 YVNESSSDLM
-1025 RDISR
+1025 RDINR
-1030 YCQNSSFDFLNVCQ
+1030 YCQNSSFDFFETCQ
-1044 TSRTTSSTLDVA
+1044 TLGTASSSLDIA
-1056 DNNLTCWE
+1056 DNVFDVESMDTTECWE
-1064 ECNGLPKETT
+1064 GCDQAPKETS
-1074 WIVNEAYDKSGHNKF
+1074 WIINEAYDDGGCDKVVQPELTPKSKSFYGDQTVLESEFDLKLKNDSKHEVQFKNHSETKLKYDDTFRLNFASEKESKVKSNLVSRPNFGSNSDLTSDIKRPFTNSANKHNPGCTLKLKP
-1089 TNVVQQPELKSSKPE
+1089 NVVQEPAHRT
-1104 NETEDAFQYNSES
+1104 NA
-1117 YCGEQSV
+1117 
-1124 FKSEFDRKFKREFET
+1124 
-1139 ESKYEVKLEAEL
+1139 
-1151 ETGFT
+1151 
-1156 SKYDELFRFNLES
+1156 
-1169 EDKSKSY
+1169 
-1176 LLPRLNPESNSG
+1176 
-1188 FMVDIEKPTVDARA
+1188 
-1202 ESKFHPTES
+1202 
-1211 NSQSESKTSRQER
+1211 
-1224 RQGNLSISSLL
+1224 ISPQVL
-1235 RSNSDDMLDFVMVSK
+1235 RSNSDDVLDFVMVSK
-1250 TGEFQCEDVAEEN
+1250 TGELEDAAM
-1263 SVTDKWRSQGGLS
+1263 SDSRMPGKWRSSQGGLS
-1276 MDSSEVGD
+1276 MDSSDIGD
-1284 SIENTTTSLSD
+1284 SLIENTTTSLSD
-1295 GSQAESTAR
+1295 GSRAESTAR
-1304 LFTGSTVSLVSNM
+1304 LFTGSTVSLASNL
-1317 ENVSRCATEA
+1317 NANRRCSIE
-1327 RRKLQERGRSLDE
+1327 RRRLQERGRSLE
-1340 ISSETKRNS
+1340 ETSSEAKRRD
-1349 AAADCLV
+1349 ADCLV
-1356 TTTDTLSN
+1356 TTATTDTLSN

-1370 LPSDRGGGAITYH
+1370 LPSDRGGGSITYH

>member
-61 GKYLSVNHSIFKI
+61 GKYLSVNHSVFKI

-153 HRKFESQDVLVPWP
+153 HRKFESQDVLIPWP
-167 KSYCMSAASDGT
+167 KSHCMSTASEGT
-179 RHSSVSNNNEKRDDD
+179 KHSGVSDSNEKRDDD
-194 AAQKYPSSSKRNSQR
+194 AAQKNQSSSKRNSQR

-248 LARSKRGG
+248 LARSRRGG
-256 SGRAWF
+256 DGRTWF
-262 PGSWQSGTKSRRHY
+262 PGSWQSSTKSRRHY
-276 DPEDVTDVDELPIE
+276 DPEDTTDVDELPIE

-296 THTLMTNKHTD
+296 THTLTMTNKHSTD

-333 IPGFCST
+333 IPGFSST

-365 SCVEETG
+365 SYVEEIG

-381 ENLIKDLPDFPCQQM
+381 ENLIKDLPDFSCQSL
-396 RACKRNVLKQ
+396 RKRNIPLKQ

-444 TFEAFKDTISPV
+444 TFEALKDSISPV
-456 NASRRFQLLKNGLT
+456 SASRRFQLLKNGLT
-470 SKIKRSTTN
+470 NKLKRSTTN

-499 KSGENEASA
+499 KSCENESASA
-508 TEAATT
+508 ATAEAT
-514 KPKPTPDKVQAPT
+514 KPKPTDNKVQP
-527 VTVVKRSI
+527 VTMVKRSI

-566 SFASVIFV
+566 SFASVIYV
-574 PKQDVPVTTSS
+574 PKDVTAPPASSS
-585 VNEMPLSPRP
+585 VNEVPSAPRP
-595 AALQLG
+595 AALQLS
-601 TTSAPPSPRVKQPP
+601 TTSAPPSPRVKQPL
-615 DNQSSRFKL
+615 DGGQSSRFKM
-624 IGVSSL
+624 ISVSPL
-630 LKQQPQPQQ
+630 LKQQSIVTNTNANTNTNLGDAMKS
-639 QQQSVSSTARL
+639 SVPIVVVKETFDNTLQAPASGGLRL
-650 SDAVK
+650 IS
-655 HVSPTL
+655 
-661 ICNDKVS
+661 
-668 VNNTQTSTGSRGL
+668 
-681 HLITEPAEA
+681 
-690 EEPDTAPLIR
+690 EPDEESDTTSLIH
-700 AFNDVTKVIGRE
+700 AFNDVTKVVNRE
-712 SISEDENRKA
+712 PVVSEDDSRKA
-722 RLNQIKELLIQKP
+722 RLNQIKELLIAKP

-744 FPLVRRASTTAS
+744 FPLVRRASTAAS

-811 EVEGK
+811 EAEEK
-816 KNNTQTDSEEASKSN
+816 KNNVQTDENLSKSN
-831 ESSDAAASEKTDRET
+831 GDDISKRTRET
-846 GSIRDDESLS
+846 ESSIRDDESLS
-856 LGTMAILTDSKTPL
+856 TITTASLDSNTPL
-870 NPSYE
+870 DPPHDD
-875 SSSAI
+875 SSADL
-880 PEDEMMCDTSSTAS
+880 EDDTFLAETEIMRDISQDNLETDTICSTS
-894 RISESMEEDVASSIT
+894 RIFLKNEKSI
-909 EAEMMRDVSKDILR
+909 S
-923 TDPICSAS
+923 
-931 PVLSE
+931 
-936 SNRSIT
+936 
-942 SQSMRLLEAA
+942 SQSMKLLKAA

-961 AVGTAMQHN
+961 AVEKAIQHN
-970 TQIESQLLQVAQRRD
+970 AQVEQFSQVAQRQNND
-985 HDGEFW
+985 SIW
-991 SRSSVRT
+991 SQSSVRT
-998 RAYLKQ
+998 QAYLK
-1004 ERKSA
+1004 EDYKST
-1009 SVDLGG
+1009 SEDLGD
-1015 YTDESSSELM
+1015 YESSSDII

-1030 YCQNSSFDFLNVCQ
+1030 YCQNSSFDFLEVCQ
-1044 TSRTTSSTLDVA
+1044 TLRTTSSSSSSDVA
-1056 DNNLTCWE
+1056 KNNLNTESDTTACWD
-1064 ECNGLPKETT
+1064 ECNQVPKETS
-1074 WIVNEAYDKSGHNKF
+1074 WIVNEVYDGGGYNKF
-1089 TNVVQQPELKSSKPE
+1089 ANVVQSKLTPKFSRSLCKD
-1104 NETEDAFQYNSES
+1104 T
-1117 YCGEQSV
+1117 V
-1124 FKSEFDRKFKREFET
+1124 FESEFDRKFPCN
-1139 ESKYEVKLEAEL
+1139 SKYEIELEAEPK
-1151 ETGFT
+1151 TTTFI
-1156 SKYDELFRFNLES
+1156 SKYDEPFRVNRES
-1169 EDKSKSY
+1169 EEKLKIEIDLVSRS
-1176 LLPRLNPESNSG
+1176 NFESNSNLMSDTKKS
-1188 FMVDIEKPTVDARA
+1188 FIN
-1202 ESKFHPTES
+1202 TES
-1211 NSQSESKTSRQER
+1211 TLNLQSGARLKSNINQE
-1224 RQGNLSISSLL
+1224 QYCSANTSSLL
-1235 RSNSDDMLDFVMVSK
+1235 RSNSDDTLDFVMVSK
-1250 TGEFQCEDVAEEN
+1250 TGEEEFEEDAKAVG
-1263 SVTDKWRSQGGLS
+1263 KWRSSHSRLS
-1276 MDSSEVGD
+1276 MDSSDVGD
-1284 SIENTTTSLSD
+1284 SLIENTGISLSD
-1295 GSQAESTAR
+1295 GSQTESTAR
-1304 LFTGSTVSLVSNM
+1304 LFTGSTVSLVSNP
-1317 ENVSRCATEA
+1317 NVGNTRRCSVE
-1327 RRKLQERGRSLDE
+1327 RRRLQERGHSLDE
-1340 ISSETKRNS
+1340 MSSETKKREG
-1349 AAADCLV
+1349 CLV
-1356 TTTDTLSN
+1356 TASTNTLSN

-1370 LPSDRGGGAITYH
+1370 LPSDRGGGSITYH

-1418 VVAEKVQVWTI
+1418 IVAEKVQVWTI

>member
-26 QCAEKTTQSK
+26 QCAENTTQSK
-36 HWPRVYQFLQELEP
+36 HWPRIYQFLQELEP

-61 GKYLSVNHSIFKI
+61 GKYLSVNHSVFKI

-153 HRKFESQDVLVPWP
+153 HRKFESQDVLIPWP
-167 KSYCMSAASDGT
+167 KSHCMSTASEGT
-179 RHSSVSNNNEKRDDD
+179 KHSGVSDSNEKRDDD
-194 AAQKYPSSSKRNSQR
+194 ATQKYQSFSKRNSQR

-256 SGRAWF
+256 DGRAWF
-262 PGSWQSGTKSRRHY
+262 PGSWQSSTKSRRHY
-276 DPEDVTDVDELPIE
+276 DPEDTTDVDELPIE

-296 THTLMTNKHTD
+296 THTLTMTNKHSTD

-333 IPGFCST
+333 IPGFYST

-365 SCVEETG
+365 SYVEEIG

-381 ENLIKDLPDFPCQQM
+381 ENLIKDLPNFSYQSL
-396 RACKRNVLKQ
+396 RKRNIPLKQ

-444 TFEAFKDTISPV
+444 TFEALKDSISPV
-456 NASRRFQLLKNGLT
+456 SASRRFQLLKNELT
-470 SKIKRSTTN
+470 SKLKRSTTN

-499 KSGENEASA
+499 KSCENESAS
-508 TEAATT
+508 AATT
-514 KPKPTPDKVQAPT
+514 EATKPKSTDNKVQP
-527 VTVVKRSI
+527 VTMVKRSI

-566 SFASVIFV
+566 SFASVIYV
-574 PKQDVPVTTSS
+574 PKQDVTALPAPSS
-585 VNEMPLSPRP
+585 VNEVPSAPRP
-595 AALQLG
+595 AALQLS
-601 TTSAPPSPRVKQPP
+601 TTPPSPRVKQPL
-615 DNQSSRFKL
+615 DSGQSSRFKV
-624 IGVSSL
+624 IGVSPL
-630 LKQQPQPQQ
+630 LKQQSTVTNTNTHLGDAMKP
-639 QQQSVSSTARL
+639 SVPTVVAKETFDNTLQAPAAGGLRL
-650 SDAVK
+650 I
-655 HVSPTL
+655 P
-661 ICNDKVS
+661 
-668 VNNTQTSTGSRGL
+668 
-681 HLITEPAEA
+681 
-690 EEPDTAPLIR
+690 EPDEESDTTSLIH
-700 AFNDVTKVIGRE
+700 AFNDVTKVVSRE
-712 SISEDENRKA
+712 PVASEDDSRKA
-722 RLNQIKELLIQKP
+722 RLNQIKELLIAKP

-744 FPLVRRASTTAS
+744 FPLVRRASTAAS

-787 GVSSPESVGSVISVT
+787 GVSSPESIGSVISVT

-811 EVEGK
+811 EAEEK
-816 KNNTQTDSEEASKSN
+816 KNNVQTDESLSKSN
-831 ESSDAAASEKTDRET
+831 GDDVSKRTKETES
-846 GSIRDDESLS
+846 SIRDDESFSMITTAS
-856 LGTMAILTDSKTPL
+856 LEDSNTPL
-870 NPSYE
+870 DPSHE
-875 SSSAI
+875 DSSADL
-880 PEDEMMCDTSSTAS
+880 EDDTFLAETEIMRDISQDNLETDTICSTS
-894 RISESMEEDVASSIT
+894 RIFLENGKSI
-909 EAEMMRDVSKDILR
+909 S
-923 TDPICSAS
+923 
-931 PVLSE
+931 
-936 SNRSIT
+936 
-942 SQSMRLLEAA
+942 SQSMKLLKAA

-961 AVGTAMQHN
+961 AVEQAIQHN
-970 TQIESQLLQVAQRRD
+970 AQVEQLSQVAQRRNNNSI
-985 HDGEFW
+985 W
-991 SRSSVRT
+991 SQSSVRT

-1004 ERKSA
+1004 DCKSI
-1009 SVDLGG
+1009 SEDLGDCA
-1015 YTDESSSELM
+1015 DESSSDLI

-1030 YCQNSSFDFLNVCQ
+1030 YCQNSSFDFLEVCQ
-1044 TSRTTSSTLDVA
+1044 TSRTTSSSSSDVA
-1056 DNNLTCWE
+1056 RNNLSAESDITACWDV
-1064 ECNGLPKETT
+1064 CNQVPKETS
-1074 WIVNEAYDKSGHNKF
+1074 WIVNEAYDGGGYNKF
-1089 TNVVQQPELKSSKPE
+1089 ANVVQSKLTPKSSKSLCD
-1104 NETEDAFQYNSES
+1104 DAILE
-1117 YCGEQSV
+1117 
-1124 FKSEFDRKFKREFET
+1124 SEFDSKFPCN
-1139 ESKYEVKLEAEL
+1139 SKYEVELEAEPK
-1151 ETGFT
+1151 TTFI
-1156 SKYDELFRFNLES
+1156 SKCDESFRVNHES
-1169 EDKSKSY
+1169 EEKLKTEIDLVSRS
-1176 LLPRLNPESNSG
+1176 NPEYSSNLVS
-1188 FMVDIEKPTVDARA
+1188 DTKQSYINA
-1202 ESKFHPTES
+1202 ESTL
-1211 NSQSESKTSRQER
+1211 NLQSGARLKSTVNQEHYR
-1224 RQGNLSISSLL
+1224 SVNTSSLL
-1235 RSNSDDMLDFVMVSK
+1235 HSNSDDTLDFVMVSK
-1250 TGEFQCEDVAEEN
+1250 TGEFEEDAK
-1263 SVTDKWRSQGGLS
+1263 TIGKWRSSHSRLS
-1276 MDSSEVGD
+1276 MDSNDVGD
-1284 SIENTTTSLSD
+1284 SLIENTGTSLSD

-1304 LFTGSTVSLVSNM
+1304 LFTGSTVSLISNPNV
-1317 ENVSRCATEA
+1317 ENIRRCSVE
-1327 RRKLQERGRSLDE
+1327 RRRLQERGHSLDE
-1340 ISSETKRNS
+1340 MSSETKKREG
-1349 AAADCLV
+1349 CLV
-1356 TTTDTLSN
+1356 TASTNTLSN

-1370 LPSDRGGGAITYH
+1370 LPSDRGGGSITYH
-1383 QYYHVFREGELDQLI
+1383 RYYHVFREGELDQLI

-1408 SSYYDHASWC
+1408 SSYYDHSCWC

>member
-13 VALEQAYVHEVYE
+13 VALEQAYVHEVYD

-132 LARVL
+132 LARIL

-153 HRKFESQDVLVPWP
+153 HRKFESQDVLIPWP
-167 KSYCMSAASDGT
+167 KSYCTSAASDGT
-179 RHSSVSNNNEKRDDD
+179 KHSGVSDDNEKRDDD
-194 AAQKYPSSSKRNSQR
+194 TTQKYPSSSKRNSQQ

-248 LARSKRGG
+248 LARSRRGG
-256 SGRAWF
+256 GSRAWF
-262 PGSWQSGTKSRRHY
+262 PGSWQSGTKNRRHY
-276 DPEDVTDVDELPIE
+276 DPDEMTDVDELPIE
-290 LRRVET
+290 LRRLET
-296 THTLMTNKHTD
+296 THTLTMMNKRSTD
-307 TLSIKSKSLGD
+307 TLNIKSKSLGD

-381 ENLIKDLPDFPCQQM
+381 ENLIKDLPDFSYQPL
-396 RACKRNVLKQ
+396 RKRNVPLKQ
-406 SSMNEELMS
+406 NSMNEELMS

-444 TFEAFKDTISPV
+444 TFEAFKESISPV
-456 NASRRFQLLKNGLT
+456 SASRRFQLLKNGLT

-479 IEKVSSMSIKNGFVR
+479 IEKVSSISIKNGFVR
-494 MLQGW
+494 MLQSW
-499 KSGENEASA
+499 KSCENESVSTA
-508 TEAATT
+508 TAEVTT
-514 KPKPTPDKVQAPT
+514 KSKPADKDKVQSVAL
-527 VTVVKRSI
+527 VKRSI
-535 EGVER
+535 EVVER

-574 PKQDVPVTTSS
+574 PKQDIAVPAPPASSS
-585 VNEMPLSPRP
+585 VNEVPSAPRP

-601 TTSAPPSPRVKQPP
+601 TTSAPPSPRVKQPL
-615 DNQSSRFKL
+615 DSSQSSRFKL
-624 IGVSSL
+624 IDMSSL
-630 LKQQPQPQQ
+630 LKQQ
-639 QQQSVSSTARL
+639 SVITNTDTNSNTNAHL
-650 SDAVK
+650 SDAIK
-655 HVSPTL
+655 PSAPTVL
-661 ICNDKVS
+661 CKE
-668 VNNTQTSTGSRGL
+668 TSGKILQAPREL
-681 HLITEPAEA
+681 HLMSEPAEPDV
-690 EEPDTAPLIR
+690 EQDTAPLIR
-700 AFNDVTKVIGRE
+700 AFNDVKMTGRE
-712 SISEDENRKA
+712 PIINEDDSRKA
-722 RLNQIKELLIQKP
+722 RLNQIKELLIAKP

-744 FPLVRRASTTAS
+744 FPLVRRASTAAS

-811 EVEGK
+811 EAEEK
-816 KNNTQTDSEEASKSN
+816 KNNAQTSEEVSKSN
-831 ESSDAAASEKTDRET
+831 GDDVSKNTKEPE
-846 GSIRDDESLS
+846 IIYDDESLS
-856 LGTMAILTDSKTPL
+856 METTASLEESNTSLDPPHNDSPADFDDNMLFAETDTMHDSIQDNL
-870 NPSYE
+870 R
-875 SSSAI
+875 A
-880 PEDEMMCDTSSTAS
+880 DTIHSAS
-894 RISESMEEDVASSIT
+894 RILLESGKSIST
-909 EAEMMRDVSKDILR
+909 
-923 TDPICSAS
+923 
-931 PVLSE
+931 
-936 SNRSIT
+936 
-942 SQSMRLLEAA
+942 QSMKLLEAA
-952 ANVASSLED
+952 ANVASSLEN
-961 AVGTAMQHN
+961 AVETAIQRN
-970 TQIESQLLQVAQRRD
+970 TQVEQFSQLSQVAQQRNNNGD
-985 HDGEFW
+985 W
-991 SRSSVRT
+991 SQSSVRT

-1004 ERKSA
+1004 DRKSA

-1015 YTDESSSELM
+1015 YVDESSSDLM

-1030 YCQNSSFDFLNVCQ
+1030 YCQNSSFDLLCQ
-1044 TSRTTSSTLDVA
+1044 TSKTSSSSLDNKLNTESDTTA
-1056 DNNLTCWE
+1056 WDG
-1064 ECNGLPKETT
+1064 CNQVPKETS
-1074 WIVNEAYDKSGHNKF
+1074 WIVNKAYDRSGYDKFANVIQSKLTPKSKSLCEDHAVVFESEFDYKF
-1089 TNVVQQPELKSSKPE
+1089 KCNSKYKVKLESKPE
-1104 NETEDAFQYNSES
+1104 TR
-1117 YCGEQSV
+1117 
-1124 FKSEFDRKFKREFET
+1124 FK
-1139 ESKYEVKLEAEL
+1139 
-1151 ETGFT
+1151 
-1156 SKYDELFRFNLES
+1156 SKYDEPFKFDLASEENSKIKFDLVSTVNPISNNNFTDDNKKTFINPKDLEF
-1169 EDKSKSY
+1169 
-1176 LLPRLNPESNSG
+1176 NSG
-1188 FMVDIEKPTVDARA
+1188 STFNFQ
-1202 ESKFHPTES
+1202 SGTEPKRS
-1211 NSQSESKTSRQER
+1211 NIDQER
-1224 RQGNLSISSLL
+1224 YGFANTLPLL

-1250 TGEFQCEDVAEEN
+1250 TGEFECEDAMED
-1263 SVTDKWRSQGGLS
+1263 SRTAKKWRSSQSGLS
-1276 MDSSEVGD
+1276 IDSSDVGD
-1284 SIENTTTSLSD
+1284 SIMENTTSLSN

-1304 LFTGSTVSLVSNM
+1304 LFTGSTVSLVSNPNNL
-1317 ENVSRCATEA
+1317 ENNRRCSVE
-1327 RRKLQERGRSLDE
+1327 RRRLQERGRSLE
-1340 ISSETKRNS
+1340 EMSSEMKRRD
-1349 AAADCLV
+1349 AADCLV
-1356 TTTDTLSN
+1356 STNRITDSISN
-1364 ASSQES
+1364 VSSQES
-1370 LPSDRGGGAITYH
+1370 LSSDRGGGSITYH

>member
-61 GKYLSVNHSIFKI
+61 GKYLSVNHSVFKI

-153 HRKFESQDVLVPWP
+153 HRKFESQDVLIPWP
-167 KSYCMSAASDGT
+167 KSHCMSAASDGT
-179 RHSSVSNNNEKRDDD
+179 NHSSVSEGNEKRDDD
-194 AAQKYPSSSKRNSQR
+194 AVQKNPSSSKRNSQR

-248 LARSKRGG
+248 LARSRRGG
-256 SGRAWF
+256 GGRAWF
-262 PGSWQSGTKSRRHY
+262 PGSWQSGSKSRRHY
-276 DPEDVTDVDELPIE
+276 DPEDATDVDDLPIE

-296 THTLMTNKHTD
+296 THTLTMTNKHSAD

-333 IPGFCST
+333 IPGFYST

-365 SCVEETG
+365 SYVEEIG

-381 ENLIKDLPDFPCQQM
+381 ENLIKDLPDFSCQSL
-396 RACKRNVLKQ
+396 RKRSVPLKQ

-444 TFEAFKDTISPV
+444 TFEALKDSISPV
-456 NASRRFQLLKNGLT
+456 GASRRFQLLKNGLT

-499 KSGENEASA
+499 KSCENESTSASTA
-508 TEAATT
+508 EATT
-514 KPKPTPDKVQAPT
+514 KPKPTDNKVQP
-527 VTVVKRSI
+527 VTMVKRSI

-566 SFASVIFV
+566 SFASVIYV
-574 PKQDVPVTTSS
+574 PKQDVTVAASPAPSS
-585 VNEMPLSPRP
+585 VNEVPSAPRP

-601 TTSAPPSPRVKQPP
+601 TTSAPPSPRVKQPL
-615 DNQSSRFKL
+615 DSGQSSRFKV
-624 IGVSSL
+624 INVSPL
-630 LKQQPQPQQ
+630 LKQQ
-639 QQQSVSSTARL
+639 STI
-650 SDAVK
+650 
-655 HVSPTL
+655 T
-661 ICNDKVS
+661 N
-668 VNNTQTSTGSRGL
+668 TSTSTNASV
-681 HLITEPAEA
+681 HLDDVTKPNGPTVVCKEAPDNILQAPPSEGFRLVSEPMQPDV
-690 EEPDTAPLIR
+690 EPDTTSLIR
-700 AFNDVTKVIGRE
+700 PLTDVTSKIIGRE
-712 SISEDENRKA
+712 PIASEDDSRKA
-722 RLNQIKELLIQKP
+722 RLNQIKELLIAKP

-744 FPLVRRASTTAS
+744 FPLVRRASTAAS

-802 SDERYIARK
+802 SDERYIARR
-811 EVEGK
+811 EAEER
-816 KNNTQTDSEEASKSN
+816 KNNAQTDESLSKSN
-831 ESSDAAASEKTDRET
+831 GDDVSKRTRET
-846 GSIRDDESLS
+846 ESSIRDDESFSMGTTAS
-856 LGTMAILTDSKTPL
+856 LEDSNTSLDPPHDDSSADFEDDTPL
-870 NPSYE
+870 
-875 SSSAI
+875 AV
-880 PEDEMMCDTSSTAS
+880 T
-894 RISESMEEDVASSIT
+894 
-909 EAEMMRDVSKDILR
+909 EMMRDISQDNLG
-923 TDPICSAS
+923 TDMICPMHSS
-931 PVLSE
+931 SRIFLE
-936 SNRSIT
+936 NGKSIS

-961 AVGTAMQHN
+961 AVETAIQHN
-970 TQIESQLLQVAQRRD
+970 VQVEQFSQFSQVAQRRNND
-985 HDGEFW
+985 EIW
-991 SRSSVRT
+991 PQSSVRT

-1004 ERKSA
+1004 DCKSA

-1015 YTDESSSELM
+1015 YADESSSDLI

-1030 YCQNSSFDFLNVCQ
+1030 YCQNSSFDFLEVCQ
-1044 TSRTTSSTLDVA
+1044 TSRTTSSSSDVA
-1056 DNNLTCWE
+1056 ENNLDAQSDTAVSCWN
-1064 ECNGLPKETT
+1064 ECNQIPKETS
-1074 WIVNEAYDKSGHNKF
+1074 WIVNKAYDGSGRDKMANMVQSKS
-1089 TNVVQQPELKSSKPE
+1089 TPKSSRSLC
-1104 NETEDAFQYNSES
+1104 EDTLFESEID
-1117 YCGEQSV
+1117 Y
-1124 FKSEFDRKFKREFET
+1124 KFPCN
-1139 ESKYEVKLEAEL
+1139 SKYEVEPKLEAEPK
-1151 ETGFT
+1151 TAFI
-1156 SKYDELFRFNLES
+1156 SKYDEMFRVNHESEEKLKTKVELVSRFNPEFNSNLTS
-1169 EDKSKSY
+1169 SDTKKSFI
-1176 LLPRLNPESNSG
+1176 N
-1188 FMVDIEKPTVDARA
+1188 A
-1202 ESKFHPTES
+1202 ESTLSLQLGAGPKP
-1211 NSQSESKTSRQER
+1211 NVNQEHCR
-1224 RQGNLSISSLL
+1224 SANTSSLL
-1235 RSNSDDMLDFVMVSK
+1235 RSNSDDTLDFVMVSK
-1250 TGEFQCEDVAEEN
+1250 TGEFEETVEN
-1263 SVTDKWRSQGGLS
+1263 SKVTGKWRSTQSGLS
-1276 MDSSEVGD
+1276 MDSNDVGD
-1284 SIENTTTSLSD
+1284 SLLENTATSLSD

-1304 LFTGSTVSLVSNM
+1304 LFTGSTVSLVSNP
-1317 ENVSRCATEA
+1317 NVEST
-1327 RRKLQERGRSLDE
+1327 RRSSVERRRLQERGRSLDE
-1340 ISSETKRNS
+1340 MSSETKRRD
-1349 AAADCLV
+1349 AASCRV
-1356 TTTDTLSN
+1356 TASTNTLSN

-1370 LPSDRGGGAITYH
+1370 LPSDRGGGSITYH

>member
-61 GKYLSVNHSIFKI
+61 GKYLSVNHSVFKI

-153 HRKFESQDVLVPWP
+153 HRKFESQDVLIPWP
-167 KSYCMSAASDGT
+167 KSHCMSASSDGTKHSGASDG
-179 RHSSVSNNNEKRDDD
+179 NEKRDDD
-194 AAQKYPSSSKRNSQR
+194 AAQKHPSSSKRNSQR

-248 LARSKRGG
+248 LARSRRGG
-256 SGRAWF
+256 GGRAWF
-262 PGSWQSGTKSRRHY
+262 PGSWQSSTKSRRNY
-276 DPEDVTDVDELPIE
+276 DPEDTTDVDELPIE

-296 THTLMTNKHTD
+296 THTLTMTNKHSAD

-333 IPGFCST
+333 IPGFYTT

-365 SCVEETG
+365 SYVEEIG

-381 ENLIKDLPDFPCQQM
+381 ENLIKDLPDFSYQSL
-396 RACKRNVLKQ
+396 RKRNVPLKQ

-444 TFEAFKDTISPV
+444 TFEALKDSISPV
-456 NASRRFQLLKNGLT
+456 SASRRFQLLKNGLT

-499 KSGENEASA
+499 KSCESESTSA
-508 TEAATT
+508 ATAEATT
-514 KPKPTPDKVQAPT
+514 KSKQTDNKVQP
-527 VTVVKRSI
+527 VTMVKRSI

-566 SFASVIFV
+566 SFASVIYV
-574 PKQDVPVTTSS
+574 PKQDVAVPSPPPSATSS
-585 VNEMPLSPRP
+585 VNEVPSAPRP
-595 AALQLG
+595 AALQIG
-601 TTSAPPSPRVKQPP
+601 TTSAPPSPRVKQPL
-615 DNQSSRFKL
+615 DGGQSSRFKV
-624 IGVSSL
+624 IGVSPL
-630 LKQQPQPQQ
+630 LKQQ
-639 QQQSVSSTARL
+639 
-650 SDAVK
+650 
-655 HVSPTL
+655 
-661 ICNDKVS
+661 
-668 VNNTQTSTGSRGL
+668 STGSTNTNTNTSTHHGDATKPSVPTIVCKETSDNTLQAPTSAGL
-681 HLITEPAEA
+681 RLTSEPD
-690 EEPDTAPLIR
+690 EEPDTTSLVHTY
-700 AFNDVTKVIGRE
+700 NDASKAVGRE
-712 SISEDENRKA
+712 PIASEDDSRKA
-722 RLNQIKELLIQKP
+722 RLNQIKELLIAKP

-744 FPLVRRASTTAS
+744 FPLVRRASTAAS

-811 EVEGK
+811 EAEEK
-816 KNNTQTDSEEASKSN
+816 RNNVQTDESLSKSSGDDVSKRTKET
-831 ESSDAAASEKTDRET
+831 ES
-846 GSIRDDESLS
+846 SIRDDESVS
-856 LGTMAILTDSKTPL
+856 MGTTASFEDSNTPL
-870 NPSYE
+870 DPAHDD
-875 SSSAI
+875 SSAEF
-880 PEDEMMCDTSSTAS
+880 EDENPLLAETEVMRDFSRDNLAGTDTVCPTS
-894 RISESMEEDVASSIT
+894 RILLESGKSI
-909 EAEMMRDVSKDILR
+909 S
-923 TDPICSAS
+923 
-931 PVLSE
+931 
-936 SNRSIT
+936 

-961 AVGTAMQHN
+961 AVEKAIQHN
-970 TQIESQLLQVAQRRD
+970 AQVEQFSPFSQVAQRRNN
-985 HDGEFW
+985 DGIW
-991 SRSSVRT
+991 SQSSVRT

-1004 ERKSA
+1004 DCKSA
-1009 SVDLGG
+1009 TVDLGG
-1015 YTDESSSELM
+1015 YANESSSDLI

-1030 YCQNSSFDFLNVCQ
+1030 YCQNSSFDFFEVCQ
-1044 TSRTTSSTLDVA
+1044 TSGTTSSSSDVA
-1056 DNNLTCWE
+1056 ENNLDTGTTACWDG
-1064 ECNGLPKETT
+1064 CNQVPKETS
-1074 WIVNEAYDKSGHNKF
+1074 WVVNEAYDGSGYDKF
-1089 TNVVQQPELKSSKPE
+1089 ANVVQSKLTPKSSKSLCDD
-1104 NETEDAFQYNSES
+1104 T
-1117 YCGEQSV
+1117 V
-1124 FKSEFDRKFKREFET
+1124 FESEFDRKFPCN
-1139 ESKYEVKLEAEL
+1139 SKYEVQLEAEPK
-1151 ETGFT
+1151 TTFI
-1156 SKYDELFRFNLES
+1156 SKYDETFRVNRKS
-1169 EDKSKSY
+1169 EEKLKTEADLVS
-1176 LLPRLNPESNSG
+1176 RFNPESSSNLISDTKK
-1188 FMVDIEKPTVDARA
+1188 FINA
-1202 ESKFHPTES
+1202 ESTLNLQSGAGLKS
-1211 NSQSESKTSRQER
+1211 NVNQEH
-1224 RQGNLSISSLL
+1224 SADTSSLL
-1235 RSNSDDMLDFVMVSK
+1235 RSNSDDTLDFVMVSK
-1250 TGEFQCEDVAEEN
+1250 TGEFEEAVEDSRAAG
-1263 SVTDKWRSQGGLS
+1263 KWRSSHSGLS
-1276 MDSSEVGD
+1276 MDSSDVGD
-1284 SIENTTTSLSD
+1284 SLMENTATSLSD

-1304 LFTGSTVSLVSNM
+1304 LFTGSTVSLVSNPNV
-1317 ENVSRCATEA
+1317 ENA
-1327 RRKLQERGRSLDE
+1327 RRCSVERRRLQERGRSLDE
-1340 ISSETKRNS
+1340 MSSETKRRD
-1349 AAADCLV
+1349 AAGCLV
-1356 TTTDTLSN
+1356 TASTDTLSN

-1370 LPSDRGGGAITYH
+1370 LPSDRGGGSITYH